1 MPILQSVAITGSVN
15 QQGEVQAIGGVNE
28 KIEGFFD
35 ICDARGLTGDQGVV
49 IPESNVDHLM
59 LRSDVIAAARAGRFR
74 VHAVRSVDEAVS
86 LLTGMPAGEPE
97 IVGEARPDTVYGR
110 VAQRLREY
118 SALRQPPRE
127 SGPGRGRSK
136 DR

>member
-1 MPILQSVAITGSVN
+1 MAVTGSIN

-35 ICDARGLTGDQGVV
+35 ICNARGLTGDQGVV

-59 LRSDVIAAARAGRFR
+59 LREDVIAAAQAGRFR
-74 VHAVRSVDEAVS
+74 VCAVRCVDEAVS
-86 LLTGMPAGEPE
+86 LLTGMPAGEAG
-97 IVGEARPDTVYGR
+97 IVGGARPETVYGR
-110 VAQRLREY
+110 VAQRLGEY
-118 SALRQPPRE
+118 AALRRPPSEGR
-127 SGPGRGRSK
+127 PRRGRPK